1 MNVRTGLVAALVL
14 GVIAGAFVAGSF
26 APPAFSR
33 ADERGSGGFPHY
45 NVVETQGHNLIVTD
59 NRTDTVYFYSIDR
72 EKEIGTELHLRA
84 KVDLTQ
90 VGREVIKPMG
100 LHRRTLEK

>member
-1 MNVRTGLVAALVL
+1 MAALVL

-59 NRTDTVYFYSIDR
+59 NQTNTVYFYSIDR
-72 EKEIGTELHLRA
+72 EKDIGTELRLHT

-90 VGREVIKPMG
+90 VGKDLIKPMG
-100 LHRRTLEK
+100 LHQREER